1 VISKQQEQFMSGLKH
16 AGSFRD
22 LIVYQKSRKLA
33 KEIKEITQPFPRE
46 EKCSLVDQIRRS
58 SRAIGANMAE
68 SWAKRRY
75 EKHFIS
81 KLTDS
86 DGEQM
91 ETQHW
96 IGIALDCEYIDQNTH
111 DQLIAKCLE
120 IGRMLNGMMD
130 KADLFCGETSRS
142 VREDAAVYF
151 TESDEGDSDD

>member
-1 VISKQQEQFMSGLKH
+1 MSELKH

-22 LIVYQKSRKLA
+22 LIVYQKSRGLA
-33 KEIKEITQPFPRE
+33 KEIKEITQSFPRD
-46 EKCSLVDQIRRS
+46 EKFSLTDQVRPS
-58 SRAIGANMAE
+58 SRSIGANIAE

-96 IGIALDCEYIDQNTH
+96 LETALECEYTDQKTSA
-111 DQLIAKCLE
+111 QLMSACLE

-130 KADLFCGETSRS
+130 KADMFCGEPPRAM
-142 VREDAAVYF
+142 REEAAVYF
-151 TESDEGDSDD
+151 VESDDDATDTDD

>member
-1 VISKQQEQFMSGLKH
+1 MSALKH
-16 AGSFRD
+16 ASIFRD
-22 LIVYQKSRKLA
+22 LIVYQKSRQLQRD
-33 KEIKEITQPFPRE
+33 IRNITMTFPKD
-46 EKCSLVDQIRRS
+46 EKFSLTDQIRRS
-58 SRAIGANMAE
+58 SRSIGANIAE

-96 IGIALDCEYIDQNTH
+96 IETALDCEYIDQKTSA
-111 DQLIAKCLE
+111 QLIDKCLE

-130 KADLFCGETSRS
+130 KADMFCCEPPRA
-142 VREDAAVYF
+142 VREESVEYF
-151 TESDEGDSDD
+151 VETEDSLIDN

>member
-1 VISKQQEQFMSGLKH
+1 MSTLKH

-22 LIVYQKSRKLA
+22 LVVYQKSRSLA
-33 KEIKEITQPFPRE
+33 KEIKEISQSFSRD
-46 EKCSLVDQIRRS
+46 EKFSLTDQVRRS
-58 SRAIGANMAE
+58 SRAIGANIAE

-96 IGIALDCEYIDQNTH
+96 IGIALDCEYIDQKVH
-111 DQLIAKCLE
+111 DQLLAKCLE
-120 IGRMLNGMMD
+120 IGRMLNSMMD
-130 KADLFCGETSRS
+130 KADMFCGEPPRT
-142 VREDAAVYF
+142 VREESAVYF
-151 TESDEGDSDD
+151 TESNNENTDD

>member
-1 VISKQQEQFMSGLKH
+1 MSELKH

-22 LIVYQKSRKLA
+22 LIVYQKSRQLQR
-33 KEIKEITQPFPRE
+33 EISALTKSFPRD
-46 EKCSLVDQIRRS
+46 EKYALTDQIRRS
-58 SRAIGANMAE
+58 SRSIGANIAE

-96 IGIALDCEYIDQNTH
+96 IETAFEENYIDQRSST
-111 DQLIAKCLE
+111 QLIQKCLE

-130 KADLFCGETSRS
+130 KADMFCGEPPRAI
-142 VREDAAVYF
+142 REEAADYF
-151 TESDEGDSDD
+151 VEPTDENPAD

>member
-1 VISKQQEQFMSGLKH
+1 MSGLAH
-16 AGSFRD
+16 AQSFRD

-33 KEIKEITQPFPRE
+33 KEIKEITQSFPRD
-46 EKCSLVDQIRRS
+46 EKFPLVDQVRRS
-58 SRAIGANMAE
+58 SRAIGANIAE

-75 EKHFIS
+75 VKHFIS

-130 KADLFCGETSRS
+130 KADMFCGEPPRS
-142 VREDAAVYF
+142 VREESVAYF
-151 TESDEGDSDD
+151 TESDDEDAGD

>member
-1 VISKQQEQFMSGLKH
+1 MSGLKH
-16 AGSFRD
+16 ADSFRD

-33 KEIKEITQPFPRE
+33 KEIKEITQSFPRD
-46 EKCSLVDQIRRS
+46 EKFSLVDQVRRS
-58 SRAIGANMAE
+58 SRAIGANIAE

-96 IGIALDCEYIDQNTH
+96 IGTALDCEYIDQNAH
-111 DQLIAKCLE
+111 DLLIVKCLE

-130 KADLFCGETSRS
+130 KADMFCGEPPRG
-142 VREDAAVYF
+142 VREEAGSYF
-151 TESDEGDSDD
+151 TESSNEDTDN

>member
-1 VISKQQEQFMSGLKH
+1 MSELKH

-22 LIVYQKSRKLA
+22 LIVYQKSRQLA
-33 KEIKEITQPFPRE
+33 KEIMGITQSFPKD
-46 EKCSLVDQIRRS
+46 EKFSLIDQVRRS
-58 SRAIGANMAE
+58 SRSIGANIAE

-96 IGIALDCEYIDQNTH
+96 IGTALDCGYIDERTSKL
-111 DQLIAKCLE
+111 LIEKCLE

-130 KADLFCGETSRS
+130 KADMFCGEPARTM
-142 VREDAAVYF
+142 REESAEYF
-151 TESDEGDSDD
+151 TDSDDDDTDD

>member
-1 VISKQQEQFMSGLKH
+1 MSGLKH
-16 AGSFRD
+16 ADSFRD
-22 LIVYQKSRKLA
+22 LVVYQKCRSLA
-33 KEIKEITQPFPRE
+33 KEIKVLTQSFPKE
-46 EKCSLVDQIRRS
+46 ENFSLTDQVRRS
-58 SRAIGANMAE
+58 SRAIGANIAE

-96 IGIALDCEYIDQNTH
+96 IGTALDCEYIDQKSH

-130 KADLFCGETSRS
+130 KADMFCGGPPRG
-142 VREDAAVYF
+142 VREEAAVYF
-151 TESDEGDSDD
+151 TESDDEDTDN

>member
-1 VISKQQEQFMSGLKH
+1 MSALKH

-22 LIVYQKSRKLA
+22 LIVYQKSRALA
-33 KEIKEITQPFPRE
+33 KEIKILTQSFPKD
-46 EKCSLVDQIRRS
+46 EKFSLTDQVRRS
-58 SRAIGANMAE
+58 SRAIGANIAE

-96 IGIALDCEYIDQNTH
+96 IGTALDCEYIDEKIH
-111 DQLIAKCLE
+111 DQLLAKCLE

-130 KADLFCGETSRS
+130 KADMFCGEPPRT
-142 VREDAAVYF
+142 VREESAAYF
-151 TESDEGDSDD
+151 TESNNGEDTYD